1 MANTYVGI
9 FHQITRILSDSVQL
23 LEYAIPLWTPS
34 VRHRLLSLFKAGAA
48 AFNDFEFPF
57 PGMLMMTIFIKEEV
71 DDNNNNDGEMDEDNK
86 DKDNNYGVFL
96 CFWVIFFGDFSPFNA
111 SLRESH
117 SDGPR
122 L

>member
-1 MANTYVGI
+1 
-9 FHQITRILSDSVQL
+9 
-23 LEYAIPLWTPS
+23 
-34 VRHRLLSLFKAGAA
+34 
-48 AFNDFEFPF
+48 
-57 PGMLMMTIFIKEEV
+57 MMTIFIKEEV
-71 DDNNNNDGEMDEDNK
+71 DDNNNIDGEMDEENK